1 MNVGSIPQSLAS
13 VVRTA
18 VPSGMAT
25 ASDSTSV
32 ASSGQSF
39 AATLARITSEQMAID
54 TLSGAGGNTGMNHGF
69 NGSSTDGLSRNTG
82 QQSDLNLISLLL
94 ATQQGQGTGSTGRV
108 ESSSSVGEVTGQD
121 VVAKAAQFLGTPYL
135 WGGTT
140 PSGFDCSGF
149 TQYVYG
155 SLGVSLPRTSELQA
169 TVGTAVQGVT
179 NAKPGDLVFFAGSD
193 GTVEAPGH
201 VGIYLGNGEV
211 IDAPFSGTTV
221 QVQPLSSVG
230 AVVAI
235 RRVVPSTVGVGAM
248 VGTVKVPFRYIS
260 TIERAA
266 AANGI
271 PPSLLAALISEESGF
286 NPNAVSPA
294 GARGIAQ
301 FMPST
306 AKGLGID
313 SADPTQAIQ
322 GAARLIA
329 SYVTSLGSYANALA
343 AYNAGSAA
351 VAKYS
356 GIPPYP
362 ETQAYVKNI
371 LSMAGLSGSSGVVA

>member
-1 MNVGSIPQSLAS
+1 
-13 VVRTA
+13 
-18 VPSGMAT
+18 
-25 ASDSTSV
+25 
-32 ASSGQSF
+32 
-39 AATLARITSEQMAID
+39 
-54 TLSGAGGNTGMNHGF
+54 
-69 NGSSTDGLSRNTG
+69 
-82 QQSDLNLISLLL
+82 
-94 ATQQGQGTGSTGRV
+94 
-108 ESSSSVGEVTGQD
+108 
-121 VVAKAAQFLGTPYL
+121 
-135 WGGTT
+135 
-140 PSGFDCSGF
+140 
-149 TQYVYG
+149 
-155 SLGVSLPRTSELQA
+155 
-169 TVGTAVQGVT
+169 
-179 NAKPGDLVFFAGSD
+179 
-193 GTVEAPGH
+193 
-201 VGIYLGNGEV
+201 
-211 IDAPFSGTTV
+211 
-221 QVQPLSSVG
+221 
-230 AVVAI
+230 
-235 RRVVPSTVGVGAM
+235 M